1 MKYESLIFD
10 IDGTLWDCRKLLVD
24 AYNAQLE
31 AEGLFP
37 HITSE
42 LLNPNL
48 GKPMDIMAD
57 NLFPMVEAPERYA
70 LMDRCLVRLDE
81 YLEKYASPAIGYA
94 DLRSTMETLAKNHR
108 LHIVS
113 NGPKGYAQLAGSKLE
128 LADLISGYLSWGD
141 TLKPKGQTILQ
152 LMQTH
157 GIENAAYIGDT
168 QGDLEACKEAGIDFI
183 WSSYGFGTP
192 ETYQYKIDSFAQLAT
207 L

>member
-1 MKYESLIFD
+1 MNYESLIFD
-10 IDGTLWDCRKLLVD
+10 IDGTLWDCRPLLVD

-31 AEGLFP
+31 AEGLPP
-37 HITSE
+37 HITPDF
-42 LLNPNL
+42 LNPHL
-48 GKPMDIMAD
+48 GKPMNIMAD
-57 NLFPMVEAPERYA
+57 GLFPQVPAPERYA
-70 LMDRCLVRLDE
+70 LMDRCVVRLDQH
-81 YLEKYASPAIGYA
+81 LEAYASPAIGYD
-94 DLRSTMETLAKNHR
+94 DLRSTMELLAKKHR
-108 LHIVS
+108 LFIVS

-168 QGDLEACKEAGIDFI
+168 QGDLEACAEAGIDFI
-183 WSSYGFGTP
+183 WSSYGFGTS